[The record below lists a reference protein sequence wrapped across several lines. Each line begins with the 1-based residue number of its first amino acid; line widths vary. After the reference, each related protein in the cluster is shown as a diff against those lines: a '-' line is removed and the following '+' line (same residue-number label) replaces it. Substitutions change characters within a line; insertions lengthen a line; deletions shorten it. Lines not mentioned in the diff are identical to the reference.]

1 MYHFF
6 NTRTHS
12 NCQTYA
18 AIAGITAIAGNII
31 WLFTAGHSISSAD
44 RAVIS
49 CFHHYNVTDANYVP
63 TKECNSVSVGGR
75 GSDHCSIVDI
85 YDQYTIDH
93 CGTQM
98 SQSNYAQQSFY
109 LASLMLLINFVS
121 MAACV
126 TPPTENSTGIATALT
141 ELTPINSDNNTAYA
155 TFAAAEDATHEQAHT
170 NCAV

>member
-1 MYHFF
+1 MYNFF
-6 NTRTHS
+6 NTRNHS

-18 AIAGITAIAGNII
+18 AVAGITAMAGNII
-31 WLFTAGHSISSAD
+31 WILSAGHSIGPAD

-63 TKECNSVSVGGR
+63 TEECNSVSVGGR
-75 GSDHCSIVDI
+75 GSDHCSIVDV

-98 SQSNYAQQSFY
+98 SQSNNAQQSFL
-109 LASLMLLINFVS
+109 LASVMLLINFS
-121 MAACV
+121 LMAACAAL
-126 TPPTENSTGIATALT
+126 PTENPTGIATALT
-141 ELTPINSDNNTAYA
+141 ELMPINSDNNAAYA